1 MPTNRQLSVEA
12 LGSVAQ
18 DASLPVN
25 SLNVVAVRLLT
36 VAVRGLSGRTVRSDR
51 ARLPVPQAYHLWPMV
66 EAEAGTGRSRQAFKL
81 FVCPKGVSTAY
92 DERFPVGTVFVVE
105 TLVFENR
112 ARGPLTSIFVMQKL
126 ASVDVHGR
134 NSARQDVWI
143 YGMYESVKLVQ
154 AGVGTP
160 CGICRLPV
168 M

>member
-1 MPTNRQLSVEA
+1 MLMNTQVTVRT
-12 LGSVAQ
+12 LGSAVEDESLADDPLNLVAI
-18 DASLPVN
+18 
-25 SLNVVAVRLLT
+25 RLLT
-36 VAVRGLSGRTVRSDR
+36 VALRGLRGKARRLDQ
-51 ARLPVPQAYHLWPMV
+51 ARLAIPRGYHLWPMV

-92 DERFPVGTVFVVE
+92 DERFPVETVFVVE

-126 ASVDVHGR
+126 ASMDVHGR

-154 AGVGTP
+154 TGVGTP
-160 CGICRLPV
+160 CGLCRLPV
-168 M
+168 V